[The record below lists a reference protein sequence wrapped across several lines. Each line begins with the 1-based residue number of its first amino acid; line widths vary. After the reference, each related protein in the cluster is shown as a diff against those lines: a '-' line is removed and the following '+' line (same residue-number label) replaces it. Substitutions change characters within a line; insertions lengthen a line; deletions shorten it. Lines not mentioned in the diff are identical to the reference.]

1 MEKNNV
7 FIFKKCILNNNAKL
21 QLKKNY
27 GDIFKSTFNK
37 RVWGFSKSTE
47 IKNTFFSSLIITF
60 SLYIDL
66 LCDLRQLIYSLA
78 KIFQPEYVKLNIRIY
93 F

>member
-1 MEKNNV
+1 MLNHN
-7 FIFKKCILNNNAKL
+7 FKKYRDVF
-21 QLKKNY
+21 KN
-27 GDIFKSTFNK
+27 TFNK
-37 RVWGFSKSTE
+37 RVVGFNKSIE

-66 LCDLRQLIYSLA
+66 LCDLRQLIYSLP

>member
-1 MEKNNV
+1 MLNHNL
-7 FIFKKCILNNNAKL
+7 KKCR
-21 QLKKNY
+21 
-27 GDIFKSTFNK
+27 DIFKNTFNK
-37 RVWGFSKSTE
+37 RVLGFNKSIE

-66 LCDLRQLIYSLA
+66 LCDLRQLIYSVA
-78 KIFQPEYVKLNIRIY
+78 KIFQPEYVKLNIQLY

>member
-1 MEKNNV
+1 MKRA
-7 FIFKKCILNNNAKL
+7 LR
-21 QLKKNY
+21 
-27 GDIFKSTFNK
+27 FN
-37 RVWGFSKSTE
+37 KSTE
-47 IKNTFFSSLIITF
+47 IKNIFFSSLINTF

-78 KIFQPEYVKLNIRIY
+78 KIFQPEYVKLNIWIY

>member
-1 MEKNNV
+1 M
-7 FIFKKCILNNNAKL
+7 
-21 QLKKNY
+21 
-27 GDIFKSTFNK
+27 K
-37 RVWGFSKSTE
+37 RVLGFNKSTE

-60 SLYIDL
+60 SLCIDL

-78 KIFQPEYVKLNIRIY
+78 KIFQPEYAKLNIWIY

>member
-1 MEKNNV
+1 MLNHN
-7 FIFKKCILNNNAKL
+7 FKKYRDVF
-21 QLKKNY
+21 KN
-27 GDIFKSTFNK
+27 TFNK
-37 RVWGFSKSTE
+37 IVVGFNKSIE

-66 LCDLRQLIYSLA
+66 LCDLRQLIYSLP
-78 KIFQPEYVKLNIRIY
+78 KIFQPEYVKLNIWIY

>member
-1 MEKNNV
+1 M
-7 FIFKKCILNNNAKL
+7 
-21 QLKKNY
+21 
-27 GDIFKSTFNK
+27 K
-37 RVWGFSKSTE
+37 RVWGFNKSTE

-78 KIFQPEYVKLNIRIY
+78 KIFQPEYVKLNIWIY

>member
-1 MEKNNV
+1 MLNHNL
-7 FIFKKCILNNNAKL
+7 KKCR
-21 QLKKNY
+21 
-27 GDIFKSTFNK
+27 DIFNTFNK
-37 RVWGFSKSTE
+37 RDLGFNKSIE

-60 SLYIDL
+60 SLYIGL

-78 KIFQPEYVKLNIRIY
+78 KIFQPECVKLKIRIY

>member
-1 MEKNNV
+1 MLSHNLKKKYRD
-7 FIFKKCILNNNAKL
+7 IFKK
-21 QLKKNY
+21 
-27 GDIFKSTFNK
+27 TFSFMK
-37 RVWGFSKSTE
+37 RVLGFNKSTE

-78 KIFQPEYVKLNIRIY
+78 KIFQPEYVKLNI
-93 F
+93 